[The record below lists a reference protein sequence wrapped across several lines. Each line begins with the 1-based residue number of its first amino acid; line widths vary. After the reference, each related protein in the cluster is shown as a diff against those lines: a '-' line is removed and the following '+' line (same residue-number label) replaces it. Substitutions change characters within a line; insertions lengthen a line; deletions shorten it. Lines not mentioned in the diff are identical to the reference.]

1 MHLSLP
7 LSLRFSLP
15 FSSHFWLTKRS
26 AEISQNPHFTT
37 LFIYDTFR
45 ISFRLQ
51 SAPPPDV
58 IEWVYIFLICPIELV
73 TGTKCSANIDTF
85 CVFSKFVCTLPPNWV
100 TEAEAVPE
108 TDRHRV
114 EKEKP
119 NNCRNY
125 NNNNIADNK
134 ADNEAADKFVMETNV
149 RLV

>member
-1 MHLSLP
+1 MTPPSMCTY

-45 ISFRLQ
+45 ISFRLH
-51 SAPPPDV
+51 SAPAPHDV
-58 IEWVYIFLICPIELV
+58 IEWVYIFLICSIELV

-100 TEAEAVPE
+100 TEAEAVVPE
-108 TDRHRV
+108 TDV
-114 EKEKP
+114 ESKKKNP
-119 NNCRNY
+119 
-125 NNNNIADNK
+125 II
-134 ADNEAADKFVMETNV
+134 VETTTITTS
-149 RLV
+149 RTTKRTTRRRTSL